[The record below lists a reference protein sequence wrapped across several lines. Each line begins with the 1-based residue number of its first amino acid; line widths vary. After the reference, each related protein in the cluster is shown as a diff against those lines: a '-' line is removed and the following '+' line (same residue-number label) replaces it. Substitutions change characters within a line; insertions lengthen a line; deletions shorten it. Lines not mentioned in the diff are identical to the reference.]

1 MGRPAFF
8 VRSDFGKE
16 GRGHDTFEDVSYD
29 RLNQIRITDVKVDK
43 DRVVVWGDAAAAYEQ
58 ELGVKKFMRR
68 FEFNPRTGF
77 NVSDEVQMEKPA
89 IMTLLLHTDGVFT
102 RETEN
107 RFNTSARG
115 VKLLVEITEPKQLK
129 TEMQANVLTAPG
141 PPGSVDK
148 GERQERGYKLLIS
161 SAAPVT
167 TLKFVMGLTVSD

>member
-1 MGRPAFF
+1 
-8 VRSDFGKE
+8 
-16 GRGHDTFEDVSYD
+16 VSYD

-115 VKLLVEITEPKQLK
+115 VKLLVEITEK
-129 TEMQANVLTAPG
+129 TIE
-141 PPGSVDK
+141 D
-148 GERQERGYKLLIS
+148 
-161 SAAPVT
+161 
-167 TLKFVMGLTVSD
+167 